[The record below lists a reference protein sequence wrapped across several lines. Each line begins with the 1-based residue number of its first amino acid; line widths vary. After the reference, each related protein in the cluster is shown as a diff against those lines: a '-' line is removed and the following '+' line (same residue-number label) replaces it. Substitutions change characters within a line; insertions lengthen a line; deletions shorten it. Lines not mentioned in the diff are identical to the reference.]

1 VNSFTRFLTIAFMRL
16 IYNLFIQVY
25 TQIIALY
32 AAFNDKA
39 NLWINGRKDW
49 KKKLQEIDFK
59 GHPVYWF
66 HCASLGEFE
75 QGRPLIEEIKSQ
87 GNCKILLTFF
97 SPSGYE
103 LRKNY
108 KNADWV
114 LYLPADTI
122 SNAHFFVKTVQPKAV
137 FFIKYEFWFN
147 YLNELKAN
155 DTPVF
160 LISGIFRKD
169 QHFFKW
175 YGSWT
180 RAQLKAFSYF
190 FVQNQSSL
198 ELLQQ
203 LGFTNVLIAGDTRF
217 DRVLQVMQNNKRF
230 EAIDAF
236 VQHQLIIVAGSTY
249 VDDEKLLQG
258 SFNKLVA
265 KGINFKI
272 ILAPHVVS
280 PHRIDEI
287 EALFSKETCL
297 RLSQLKTESLEKKV
311 LIVDNIGMLSA
322 LYSYAHIAYIGG
334 GLGKGIHN
342 TLEAAVY
349 SIPLLFGNKYH
360 KFDEAKA
367 LVEIGAAFVVN
378 SEEQLTNQVIRLF
391 LDDTVRRNIGRKS
404 SDYVHEQKGALQKIM
419 SELKD
424 KKILL

>member
-1 VNSFTRFLTIAFMRL
+1 MRL
-16 IYNLFIQVY
+16 IYNLFIHVY
-25 TQIIALY
+25 TLSITLY

-39 NLWINGRKDW
+39 NLWINGRKHW

-59 GHPVYWF
+59 GQKIYWF

-75 QGRPLIEEIKSQ
+75 QGRPLIEEIKAK
-87 GNCKILLTFF
+87 GHCKILLTFF

-122 SNAHFFVKTVQPKAV
+122 ANAKYFVQCVQPKAV

-147 YLNELKAN
+147 YLIELKN
-155 DTPVF
+155 KKIPVF
-160 LISGIFRKD
+160 LISGIFREK

-175 YGSWT
+175 YGAWAKS
-180 RAQLKAFSYF
+180 QLKAFSYF

-198 ELLQQ
+198 KLLQSIGYHNAI
-203 LGFTNVLIAGDTRF
+203 LAGDTRF
-217 DRVLQVMQNNKRF
+217 DRVLQVMQQNKRF
-230 EAIDAF
+230 ESIDAF
-236 VQHQLIIVAGSTY
+236 IKDHLIVVAGSTY
-249 VDDEKLLQG
+249 VDDEKLLHN
-258 SFNKLVA
+258 SFLALNAAGFKL
-265 KGINFKI
+265 KF

-280 PHRIDEI
+280 ANRIDEV
-287 EALFSKETCL
+287 ESVFGL
-297 RLSQLKTESLEKKV
+297 RNCVKFSQLASNTMDKKV
-311 LIVDNIGMLSA
+311 LIIDNIGMLSA
-322 LYSYAHIAYIGG
+322 LYSYATVAYIGG

-367 LVEIGAAFVVN
+367 LVKVGAAFVV
-378 SEEQLTNQVIRLF
+378 EDEATMTNQLKLLF
-391 LDDTVRRNIGRKS
+391 SDEMLRKNIGIKS
-404 SDYVHEQKGALQKIM
+404 NNFVMEQKGALLKIM
-419 SELKD
+419 NELTIRSVLD
-424 KKILL
+424 